1 MTESSYLLLAAL
13 GARLLPFLQGPADS
27 HVSAGSEVHRVSS
40 LTTTWP
46 SQTFNFC
53 ETGVVVVMAH
63 EMEDGATFPVPGF
76 R

>member
-1 MTESSYLLLAAL
+1 MTGSSYLLLAAL
-13 GARLLPFLQGPADS
+13 GARLLPFLQGPADG
-27 HVSAGSEVHRVSS
+27 HVSAGSEIHHATS
-40 LTTTWP
+40 LTTTWS

-53 ETGVVVVMAH
+53 ETGDVVVMAH